1 MVNKMQILSRFWCG
15 FISIFLLAVLV
26 TAPVM
31 AKVAPAGTTISNR
44 AEISWFDTA
53 DGRVKR
59 IYSNVSEIVVAKQLA
74 LRLESNILRHASA
87 GQQVS
92 LPHRLTNTG
101 NIASGYELQII
112 PHANDSGDL
121 SNLKIYQDTNGNGI
135 ASAGEPEILP
145 VSCLDGST
153 DRLCFQLPTLSSGE
167 IFEFVYKGKTSVN
180 DQAGDIYRLDV
191 IVLPLNHTDKAE
203 KNTDTV
209 DILEGANL
217 AIIKSSAPVCGTPI
231 GPNDTIKFSLNFTN
245 TGDSKPT
252 AKDFIIDDETISGVV
267 LEDIIHSNLILGKMP
282 IPENAPIQS
291 IVLVQLEK
299 DKDTS
304 RWSKFEAWNGSD
316 IVSKIGLYI
325 PVDKIDSNHS
335 GKLIYEL
342 VASDKITTKTTVAS
356 ASFDHG
362 SDIEFVSNSIC
373 TTLVPN
379 TPNNGGEG
387 SHGEGENNDAEI
399 RFLTPILDLKRDKK
413 SPNFYTDSDF
423 EDAQFY
429 RLDHGL
435 KEYLPSRDGVYIEV
449 HSSGLNEDE
458 DKVEIHTVTLTSGS
472 GDILYVIVKETGPNT
487 GIFRAIRPIRLSSLD
502 KGAGKTC
509 PANGE
514 VEAAYTDFID
524 TSCTLHGAS
533 DGSIKVTI
541 QDTGIGQLLK
551 DAGLIEPL
559 GVVFDSAFNTPIKGA
574 IVTIRT
580 VNGSL
585 AIDPLSPSLSPYEPY
600 VTKEDGKYQFPYL
613 YPSDYYIHVIPPG
626 KYSFP
631 SKIPLTSFID
641 RNVNEYS
648 YGEDGFTGETDSG
661 VFTLRSL
668 LVADIPLDPDTVK
681 ALAIEKSASSTETGV
696 GDFVT
701 YTVKIDNYTKQSLYA
716 VKVEDR
722 LPYGFRYV
730 EGSTFLDGKRI
741 DDPIGVPGPNLSFT
755 SLPFVENAA
764 DGVLDTKTHTLVYRL
779 RVSAGAVDS
788 DGINSAVADGRTAT
802 SYHLSSNVSK
812 VKVKISQS
820 GVLSDSGIIFGKVFV
835 DADCSNVQ
843 SQGEWPIGG
852 VKLYME
858 DGTWVITD
866 GNGQYSLYGIKP
878 GNHVIKIDAL
888 TLPEG
893 VHLKPID
900 NRHMADP
907 DSRLVDMKRGGFHRA
922 DFAAMCPQEDPEVVF
937 EQIMSRNNGRTDW
950 MIENASKYDP
960 DKDVSTSD
968 LRKKTGADGDLSH
981 GAVGFSR
988 EANNAGVDTNKGINR
1003 GYSLQLGKFS
1013 SQSKAEQMI
1022 SKLPRTM
1029 RSNAFIYSAGD
1040 FYTVRLGFNVSK
1052 SRMAHYQTQ
1061 VKKRNIE
1068 SKVVATV
1075 YERLPAT
1082 VLEKLESPNATVAMA
1097 QPKKVV
1103 KLITKKQ
1110 AKTGTWLWPKGD
1122 TSLDGRFM
1130 VVIRAGMTPTLKVNG
1145 KNIPSSKIG
1154 ERIENRKERAQIVAW
1169 YGVELKA
1176 GENQV
1181 EVFAKDPFGNSRTL
1195 VKGVFKRPTIAER
1208 MKLVVESD
1216 ELEADGGR
1224 SYLPITIKML
1234 DANGYPARGI
1244 HFVTLEASDGTW
1256 LERDIQDQTP
1266 GRQVRILNGER
1277 TVHLRSS
1284 ERTGDITIR
1293 VSDGKLEAE
1302 TQVVQTAPLRP
1313 LMAVGILELGASKS
1327 RFSSNSNVP
1336 DSQLDK
1342 ITRRGRGAVFMKG
1355 RIRGNVHLTLSYD
1368 SDKDV
1373 DGERFRDIN
1382 PNAQYPVYGDDSQ
1395 RGYEAQSRSK
1405 LYAKVE
1411 KNKNSLMYGDYLTDS
1426 QSNHESVAR
1435 VQRSLTGINGVLDN
1449 GKTRLQVYA
1458 SRPTDNHVANEEIRG
1473 KGTALNYRLQHHPL
1487 IRNSE
1492 VIEIVTYSRD
1502 NPGVV
1507 ININKLTRFGGYTL
1521 DDLTGDLSFTD
1532 AIPSLDENQ
1541 NPIFIRASYDLE
1553 GNGEE
1558 YNVAG
1563 IRLNHQ
1569 LTDKLNVGVSHSYD
1583 DNQTDGKKITG
1594 VSAEYK
1600 NNDSRVTASVATLKH
1615 KDITKEDGK
1624 AVRLS
1629 VEQKWNADSKTNIT
1643 YGRADKGYD
1652 NQSGG
1657 ITSDREELRI
1667 AHRQKIS
1674 KNVGVEVEGI
1684 HSKGLSDDAVQQS
1697 LGVTADA
1704 KVGDVT
1710 LKAGVRHIRQKN
1722 SADSDS
1728 FNTVIVGAKTPIN
1741 IAERKGNIS
1750 AEYEQDIGNAERKRM
1765 SIGADLQVHE
1775 KAKIYVKA
1783 ERINSLTGVSG
1794 LSEEQ
1799 SQDTFSAGVKS
1810 TILPSTEIY
1819 SEYRLRGVT
1828 DGRDLETASGIRGDY
1843 EIEKGLSIAPR
1854 LEIVNSIK
1862 GAGKDSVAV
1871 SVGFKDVR
1879 SKNERKTA
1887 RIEVRHD
1894 DKRDYYGAE
1903 GTYVARLDE
1912 EWSILLRDS
1921 LRVDLP
1927 DEGEDQYSNTFS
1939 VGLAHRPRMNNK
1951 HSMLFLYENKLK
1963 RGFEDEGDCDKHVL
1977 STHQNYEIDEAITI
1991 SGRVGGKYEKCSKGD
2006 ADITTNAALV
2016 DGRVI
2021 WDIDNRLDADV
2032 HGGMLTTNSFK
2043 ERQYSAGL
2051 GLNYLLQENMRV
2063 GLGYNVKG
2071 FEDKDLDTEGY
2082 NKQGVYVGMQYKF
2095 DEKNLGWLSGEKQP
2109 DRNRVEMPMTNHIDT
2124 TNNKN
2129 KIEDSSRKNEKSALD
2144 IFGSWFGE

>member
-1 MVNKMQILSRFWCG
+1 
-15 FISIFLLAVLV
+15 
-26 TAPVM
+26 
-31 AKVAPAGTTISNR
+31 
-44 AEISWFDTA
+44 
-53 DGRVKR
+53 
-59 IYSNVSEIVVAKQLA
+59 
-74 LRLESNILRHASA
+74 
-87 GQQVS
+87 
-92 LPHRLTNTG
+92 
-101 NIASGYELQII
+101 
-112 PHANDSGDL
+112 
-121 SNLKIYQDTNGNGI
+121 
-135 ASAGEPEILP
+135 
-145 VSCLDGST
+145 
-153 DRLCFQLPTLSSGE
+153 
-167 IFEFVYKGKTSVN
+167 
-180 DQAGDIYRLDV
+180 
-191 IVLPLNHTDKAE
+191 
-203 KNTDTV
+203 
-209 DILEGANL
+209 
-217 AIIKSSAPVCGTPI
+217 
-231 GPNDTIKFSLNFTN
+231 
-245 TGDSKPT
+245 
-252 AKDFIIDDETISGVV
+252 
-267 LEDIIHSNLILGKMP
+267 
-282 IPENAPIQS
+282 
-291 IVLVQLEK
+291 
-299 DKDTS
+299 
-304 RWSKFEAWNGSD
+304 
-316 IVSKIGLYI
+316 
-325 PVDKIDSNHS
+325 
-335 GKLIYEL
+335 
-342 VASDKITTKTTVAS
+342 
-356 ASFDHG
+356 
-362 SDIEFVSNSIC
+362 
-373 TTLVPN
+373 
-379 TPNNGGEG
+379 
-387 SHGEGENNDAEI
+387 
-399 RFLTPILDLKRDKK
+399 
-413 SPNFYTDSDF
+413 
-423 EDAQFY
+423 
-429 RLDHGL
+429 
-435 KEYLPSRDGVYIEV
+435 
-449 HSSGLNEDE
+449 
-458 DKVEIHTVTLTSGS
+458 
-472 GDILYVIVKETGPNT
+472 
-487 GIFRAIRPIRLSSLD
+487 
-502 KGAGKTC
+502 
-509 PANGE
+509 
-514 VEAAYTDFID
+514 
-524 TSCTLHGAS
+524 
-533 DGSIKVTI
+533 
-541 QDTGIGQLLK
+541 
-551 DAGLIEPL
+551 
-559 GVVFDSAFNTPIKGA
+559 
-574 IVTIRT
+574 
-580 VNGSL
+580 
-585 AIDPLSPSLSPYEPY
+585 
-600 VTKEDGKYQFPYL
+600 
-613 YPSDYYIHVIPPG
+613 
-626 KYSFP
+626 
-631 SKIPLTSFID
+631 
-641 RNVNEYS
+641 
-648 YGEDGFTGETDSG
+648 
-661 VFTLRSL
+661 
-668 LVADIPLDPDTVK
+668 
-681 ALAIEKSASSTETGV
+681 
-696 GDFVT
+696 
-701 YTVKIDNYTKQSLYA
+701 
-716 VKVEDR
+716 
-722 LPYGFRYV
+722 
-730 EGSTFLDGKRI
+730 
-741 DDPIGVPGPNLSFT
+741 
-755 SLPFVENAA
+755 
-764 DGVLDTKTHTLVYRL
+764 
-779 RVSAGAVDS
+779 
-788 DGINSAVADGRTAT
+788 
-802 SYHLSSNVSK
+802 
-812 VKVKISQS
+812 
-820 GVLSDSGIIFGKVFV
+820 
-835 DADCSNVQ
+835 
-843 SQGEWPIGG
+843 
-852 VKLYME
+852 
-858 DGTWVITD
+858 
-866 GNGQYSLYGIKP
+866 
-878 GNHVIKIDAL
+878 
-888 TLPEG
+888 
-893 VHLKPID
+893 
-900 NRHMADP
+900 
-907 DSRLVDMKRGGFHRA
+907 
-922 DFAAMCPQEDPEVVF
+922 
-937 EQIMSRNNGRTDW
+937 
-950 MIENASKYDP
+950 
-960 DKDVSTSD
+960 
-968 LRKKTGADGDLSH
+968 
-981 GAVGFSR
+981 
-988 EANNAGVDTNKGINR
+988 
-1003 GYSLQLGKFS
+1003 
-1013 SQSKAEQMI
+1013 
-1022 SKLPRTM
+1022 
-1029 RSNAFIYSAGD
+1029 
-1040 FYTVRLGFNVSK
+1040 
-1052 SRMAHYQTQ
+1052 
-1061 VKKRNIE
+1061 
-1068 SKVVATV
+1068 
-1075 YERLPAT
+1075 
-1082 VLEKLESPNATVAMA
+1082 
-1097 QPKKVV
+1097 
-1103 KLITKKQ
+1103 
-1110 AKTGTWLWPKGD
+1110 
-1122 TSLDGRFM
+1122 
-1130 VVIRAGMTPTLKVNG
+1130 
-1145 KNIPSSKIG
+1145 
-1154 ERIENRKERAQIVAW
+1154 
-1169 YGVELKA
+1169 
-1176 GENQV
+1176 
-1181 EVFAKDPFGNSRTL
+1181 
-1195 VKGVFKRPTIAER
+1195 
-1208 MKLVVESD
+1208 
-1216 ELEADGGR
+1216 
-1224 SYLPITIKML
+1224 
-1234 DANGYPARGI
+1234 
-1244 HFVTLEASDGTW
+1244 
-1256 LERDIQDQTP
+1256 
-1266 GRQVRILNGER
+1266 
-1277 TVHLRSS
+1277 VHLRSS